1 MKGAVVLAVAVAILD
16 QYVTFD
22 SDSDVTRFNVTA
34 LNEIDKINASYLP
47 IERIGT
53 REKS

>member
-1 MKGAVVLAVAVAILD
+1 MKGAVVLAVAILD
-16 QYVTFD
+16 RYVTFD
-22 SDSDVTRFNVTA
+22 SDLDVTRFNVTA
-34 LNEIDKINASYLP
+34 LNEIDKINAPYLP